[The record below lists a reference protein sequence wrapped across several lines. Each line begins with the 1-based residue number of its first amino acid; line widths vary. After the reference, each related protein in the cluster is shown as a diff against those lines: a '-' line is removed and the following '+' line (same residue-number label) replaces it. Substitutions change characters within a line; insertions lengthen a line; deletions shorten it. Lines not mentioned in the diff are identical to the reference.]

1 MRKFEGMVREKFL
14 TVLVTRVRLV
24 ACWMGVSSVHARND
38 GVEKVK
44 TMIRQ
49 GSDGTLV
56 PINNR

>member
-1 MRKFEGMVREKFL
+1 MRKFEGMVREKFV

-24 ACWMGVSSVHARND
+24 ACRMGVSSVHARND